1 MTKKSPD
8 IARAEQIPL
17 RDDTRHAAAR
27 ALRERS
33 PRSAHGLWKAT
44 AKGRDVIGMLQ
55 QSSLGRIPELV
66 PIRYGRMLQSPF
78 AFLRGSASIMAYD
91 LSRTVTSGIRT
102 QVGGDCHLMNFGEFG
117 TPERNLVF
125 DINDFDETLP
135 GPWEW
140 DLKRLVASVMVAG
153 RHRNFSESNNRKA
166 VLAAVRSYRTKV
178 GEFAAMSP
186 LQCWYSHI
194 NAEDLGSLS
203 RTPAVRQRL
212 ATEATQARLQTGESI
227 LDKKT
232 EVIDGQRRIKDNPP
246 LVFHPSHLP
255 QFDVLMRAFFH
266 QYRLSLP
273 DDRRHLLDRYKI
285 KDVAMKVVGVGS
297 VGTRCSVALFMENDH
312 APLFLQFKEARA
324 SVLEPYVGKSVYQ
337 YHGRRVVEGQ
347 RLMQSSSDIFLGWA
361 RHEETGVDYYIRQ
374 LRDMKNS
381 IDIDSIALPE
391 LIDYAGFCGWAM
403 ARAHAKAGDSIAIS
417 GYLGKSDVFDLALA
431 KFAQCYADQTDA
443 DFGVMVKAVASGRL
457 EALKE

>member
-1 MTKKSPD
+1 MTKKTLD
-8 IARAEQIPL
+8 IPPPVRMLLPAE
-17 RDDTRHAAAR
+17 TRHAAAK
-27 ALRERS
+27 ALRENS
-33 PRSAHGLWKAT
+33 PRSAHGKWKPPS
-44 AKGRDVIGMLQ
+44 KGRDVIGMLK
-55 QSSLGRIPELV
+55 QSSVGRIPELV

-91 LSRTVTSGIRT
+91 LSRTATSGIRT

-153 RHRNFSESNNRKA
+153 RHRKFSENNNRKA
-166 VLAAVRSYRTKV
+166 VLAAVRSYRTKMAV
-178 GEFAAMSP
+178 FAGMSP

-194 NAEDLGSLS
+194 NAEDLVNLS
-203 RTPAVRQRL
+203 STPAVEQRL
-212 ATEATQARLQTGESI
+212 AAEAAQARIRTGESI
-227 LDKKT
+227 LAKT
-232 EVIDGQRRIKDNPP
+232 TEIVDGKRRIKDNPP
-246 LVFHPSHLP
+246 LIFHPDHLP
-255 QFDVLMRAFFH
+255 NFDVLMRAFFH

-273 DDRRHLLDRYKI
+273 DDRRHLLDRYELTDI
-285 KDVAMKVVGVGS
+285 AMKVIGVGS
-297 VGTRCSVALFMENDH
+297 VGTRCSVALFMEGEHD
-312 APLFLQFKEARA
+312 PLFLQFKEARS
-324 SVLEPYVGKSVYQ
+324 SVLEPYVGKSAYQ

-361 RHEETGVDYYIRQ
+361 RHEETGIDYYIRQ

-381 IDIDSIALPE
+381 IDIESIALPE
-391 LIDYAGFCGWAM
+391 LIDYAGFCGWAL
-403 ARAHAKAGDSIAIS
+403 ARAHAKAGDAVAIS

-431 KFAQCYADQTDA
+431 EFAKRYADQTEA
-443 DFGVMVKAVASGRL
+443 DYSVMAKAAASGRL
-457 EALKE
+457 NVLKE